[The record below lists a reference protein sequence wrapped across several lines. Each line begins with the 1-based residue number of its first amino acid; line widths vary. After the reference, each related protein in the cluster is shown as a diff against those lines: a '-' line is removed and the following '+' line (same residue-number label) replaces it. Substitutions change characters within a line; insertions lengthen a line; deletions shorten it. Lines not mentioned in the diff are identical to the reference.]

1 MKQIVVVIILLLIV
15 SQIYLFYK
23 NDQLRSIVSVKD
35 LCLEDLITKLSSI
48 EPQYPLNMQNVGKII
63 RYDVVV
69 KDSVKN
75 ESSLID
81 IIQNMGN
88 NVLVCRF
95 SERYCRQCVQHTVS
109 VILDNKSSFDFSHII
124 FLSDNKSNRVFN
136 LNIREFGLSGYNVF
150 NCYDLGIPIDHIM
163 FPYYMIVDS
172 NLKVLAVYAPSKSTH
187 GTDFDFKNVKLMF
200 DNLVDKQ

>member
-1 MKQIVVVIILLLIV
+1 MKKIVVVIILLLIV

-35 LCLEDLITKLSSI
+35 LYLEDLITKLSSI

-88 NVLVCRF
+88 NVL
-95 SERYCRQCVQHTVS
+95 
-109 VILDNKSSFDFSHII
+109 I
-124 FLSDNKSNRVFN
+124 
-136 LNIREFGLSGYNVF
+136 
-150 NCYDLGIPIDHIM
+150 
-163 FPYYMIVDS
+163 
-172 NLKVLAVYAPSKSTH
+172 
-187 GTDFDFKNVKLMF
+187 
-200 DNLVDKQ
+200 